1 MPMLGN
7 WQRSTLR
14 VMAGAGLALTMM
26 IGAVG
31 GPAVV
36 RAEPPNLGPVPSGVP
51 EGIDAAVPAPPV
63 KSLRH
68 IPDRA
73 VTPGA
78 SHEMQELREAIM
90 PSPSG
95 DRFFDHWPAD
105 LASRAPGD
113 VIASRDVMRATQLL
127 MTVPLRSARQIKFRS
142 VDAADR
148 PIFGTATLLVPAK
161 AWKGPRPRP
170 VLIHNSPIV
179 ALGTKCT
186 PGYTLAHGYHADTN
200 ITDLIPPFAQ
210 LALDRGYAVIVPDH
224 TGPRMAYAEPYV
236 AAHVIMDSV
245 RAASRLDPDDFGGG
259 PIALHGYSGG
269 AIATNAAAKLADR
282 YAPEQAGRIVGAA
295 YGGVPADYRSL
306 AGAMNANL
314 ATGVFHAA
322 MLGVARERPEVLAM
336 ANNAARWLATSPMR
350 DLCTSG
356 MGILGVSHVPTQ
368 LLSTDPDPFHSP
380 LAERLFAITSMRDLR
395 ATMPVRI
402 YHGTYEWWIPATQAR
417 ALFAQQCALGAS
429 ASYREYPAEHMTG
442 IFAGLPDTLTWLDDR
457 LRGVPARDECRR

>member
-1 MPMLGN
+1 MPAWWN
-7 WQRSTLR
+7 LR
-14 VMAGAGLALTMM
+14 GWALSAAISAVIATGMT
-26 IGAVG
+26 IGAIG
-31 GPAVV
+31 GTAKVS
-36 RAEPPNLGPVPSGVP
+36 AEPPNLGPAPSALP
-51 EGIDAAVPAPPV
+51 EAIDAAVPAPPV
-63 KSLRH
+63 KRLHR
-68 IPDRA
+68 IPARS

-78 SHEMQELREAIM
+78 SHELQELREAVM

-95 DRFFDHWPAD
+95 DRFFDQWPAD
-105 LASRAPGD
+105 LARRTAGD
-113 VIASRDVMRATQLL
+113 VIATRDVMRTAQLL

-142 VDAADR
+142 VDAGDQ

-161 AWKGPRPRP
+161 AWKGPRSRP
-170 VLIHNSPIV
+170 VLVHNSPIV

-200 ITDLIPPFAQ
+200 TTDLIPPFAQ
-210 LALDRGYAVIVPDH
+210 LALDRGYAVIMPDH

-236 AAHVIMDSV
+236 AAHVIMDSL
-245 RAASRLDPDDFGGG
+245 RAAGRLDPDNFAAG
-259 PIALHGYSGG
+259 PIAMHGYSGG
-269 AIATNAAAKLADR
+269 AIATNAAAKLADS
-282 YAPEQAGRIVGAA
+282 YAPVQAGRIVGAA

-314 ATGVFHAA
+314 GSGVFHAA

-356 MGILGVSHVPTQ
+356 MGALGVSHIPTQ
-368 LLSTDPDPFHSP
+368 VLSADPDPYRSP
-380 LAERLFAITSMRDLR
+380 VAERLFAITSMKDHR
-395 ATMPVRI
+395 ATMPLRI
-402 YHGTYEWWIPATQAR
+402 YHGTYEWWIPASQAR
-417 ALFAQQCALGAS
+417 ALFAEQCALGAS

-457 LRGVPARDECRR
+457 LRGKPAGSECR

>member
-1 MPMLGN
+1 MPAWCN
-7 WQRSTLR
+7 LR
-14 VMAGAGLALTMM
+14 GWALRAAISAVIATGMT
-26 IGAVG
+26 IGAIG
-31 GPAVV
+31 GTAEVS
-36 RAEPPNLGPVPSGVP
+36 AEPPNLGPAPAAVP
-51 EGIDAAVPAPPV
+51 EAIDAAVPAPPV
-63 KSLRH
+63 KRLHR
-68 IPDRA
+68 IPARS

-78 SHEMQELREAIM
+78 SHELQELREAVM

-95 DRFFDHWPAD
+95 DRFFDQWPAD
-105 LASRAPGD
+105 LARRAAGD
-113 VIASRDVMRATQLL
+113 VIATRDVMRTAQLL
-127 MTVPLRSARQIKFRS
+127 MTVPLQSARQIKFRS
-142 VDAADR
+142 VDAGDQ

-161 AWKGPRPRP
+161 AWKGPRSRP
-170 VLIHNSPIV
+170 VLVHNSPIV

-200 ITDLIPPFAQ
+200 TTDLIPPFAQ
-210 LALDRGYAVIVPDH
+210 LALDRGYAVIMSDH

-236 AAHVIMDSV
+236 AAHVIMDSL
-245 RAASRLDPDDFGGG
+245 RAAGRLDSDNFATG
-259 PIALHGYSGG
+259 PIAMHGYSGG
-269 AIATNAAAKLADR
+269 AIATNAAAKLADS

-314 ATGVFHAA
+314 GSGVFHAA

-356 MGILGVSHVPTQ
+356 MGVLGVSHIPTQ
-368 LLSTDPDPFHSP
+368 VLSADPDPYHSP
-380 LAERLFAITSMRDLR
+380 VAERLFAITSMKDHR
-395 ATMPVRI
+395 ATMPLRI
-402 YHGTYEWWIPATQAR
+402 YHGTYEWWIPASQAR
-417 ALFAQQCALGAS
+417 ALFAEQCALRAS

-457 LRGVPARDECRR
+457 LRGKPARSECR